1 MTLKTATLIALIG
14 QIAGYG
20 LSTWMAI
27 SNNYMSAEHM
37 VQSAIYNIPMIIFL
51 FVLHRKQLQ

>member
-20 LSTWMAI
+20 LSIWMAI
-27 SNNYMSAEHM
+27 SNSYLSAEQM
-37 VQSAIYNIPMIIFL
+37 VQSAIYNIPMMIFL
-51 FVLHRKQLQ
+51 FVLYRKQLQ